1 MWNRPIHVIAST
13 DFYELVWSEPVEKI
27 AHRYK
32 LSGNGLA
39 KICKKHRI
47 PLPPRGYWA
56 KIHHGHKPRRI
67 TLRAAASQDLETV
80 RITEGMGPRPVAAPK
95 PELEVPIVAALEK
108 VMLPENHIVLADSS
122 ARQHRLVLEM
132 ARDIDR
138 GWDGKRKIPSPIE
151 IRRRQILSAFIR
163 GVEKTRGTAGTLGQS
178 GYFDATLYGST
189 FRVSCAEPE
198 RRDRVA
204 LNAKEMRERAA
215 WETRDWKTVS
225 SPSGLLRLRIQLNDS
240 KYKDFSDSVESQ
252 LEDRLTDIMVYLLR
266 HTITVAE
273 RDRRREAEKLAK
285 AEAERVRY
293 EEDLRRWQF
302 EEQQRRERE
311 RAAALLESVARSRKA
326 EDLRSYVA
334 AAGDAADEEWTSW
347 ALGVAN
353 ALDPLRRK

>member
-1 MWNRPIHVIAST
+1 M
-13 DFYELVWSEPVEKI
+13 
-27 AHRYK
+27 
-32 LSGNGLA
+32 
-39 KICKKHRI
+39 
-47 PLPPRGYWA
+47 
-56 KIHHGHKPRRI
+56 
-67 TLRAAASQDLETV
+67 
-80 RITEGMGPRPVAAPK
+80 
-95 PELEVPIVAALEK
+95 
-108 VMLPENHIVLADSS
+108 
-122 ARQHRLVLEM
+122 
-132 ARDIDR
+132 
-138 GWDGKRKIPSPIE
+138 
-151 IRRRQILSAFIR
+151 
-163 GVEKTRGTAGTLGQS
+163 GQS